1 MQKLLITFGT
11 RPLAQRLSKMLNN
24 TFQIQF
30 ATAEEV
36 PSFLAA
42 NYNKI
47 PTGINPTYA
56 HELLKLCLDKE
67 IDFILPLGLSEIQT
81 LAEAQVLFEEY
92 GVEVLSPDKE
102 FLEEIFV
109 LENPSSGVELSVLFN
124 GKSLNN
130 KSDVDQVIS
139 GLFTISDEGDDL
151 ALCTI

>member
-1 MQKLLITFGT
+1 
-11 RPLAQRLSKMLNN
+11 MLNN